1 MAGSV
6 RSEINVGRLFPWGRR
21 PMSRESPM
29 LDRALDTI
37 AQWLLVIAAIL
48 AFCLSFIVAAD
59 VIGRVVFNHPLQGT
73 PEMVSSAI
81 VIICYLQASYAVRSG
96 GMISLDAIT
105 WLMPL
110 RARALLAAFGA
121 LLGVFLFGLIFWGSI
136 DQLVYSWTGNEFDGE
151 GALRIPAWPARF
163 VLTFGSLL
171 TAICYA
177 LLAQKQFTAFLTG
190 EPPVI
195 ASTSH

>member
-1 MAGSV
+1 
-6 RSEINVGRLFPWGRR
+6 
-21 PMSRESPM
+21 M

-48 AFCLSFIVAAD
+48 AFCLSFVVVGD

-96 GMISLDAIT
+96 GMISLEAIT
-105 WLMPL
+105 AILPV
-110 RARALLAAFGA
+110 RAQALLAAIGA
-121 LLGVFLFGLIFWGSI
+121 LLGVFLFALIFWGSI
-136 DQLVYSWTGNEFDGE
+136 DQLIYSWTGGEYDGE

-163 VLTFGSLL
+163 VLTLGALL

-177 LLAQKQFTAFLTG
+177 VLAVKQIGAFLTG

-195 ASTSH
+195 ASKSH